1 LFDKQGWNIPAPLSI
16 ILQRNG
22 FSEMQIEKR
31 ALLDHAGRCRRTAD
45 EIEMEHARAAERLIA
60 MAQEYEAR
68 AATFGDG
75 NESRRAPG
83 WRRSVDGLAVAAF
96 AVLALLVFACGKLL
110 GRV

>member
-68 AATFGDG
+68 AATFGDA
-75 NESRRAPG
+75 NESCRAPG

-96 AVLALLVFACGKLL
+96 AALALLVFACGKLL
-110 GRV
+110 GV

>member
-1 LFDKQGWNIPAPLSI
+1 
-16 ILQRNG
+16 
-22 FSEMQIEKR
+22 MQTEKR

-45 EIEMEHARAAERLIA
+45 EIEMEHARAAGRLIA

-75 NESRRAPG
+75 NESRKAPR
-83 WRRSVDGLAVAAF
+83 WRRSVDGPAVAAF
-96 AVLALLVFACGKLL
+96 AAVALLVFACGKLL